1 MAAPFPGDAL
11 PSSEACRDPGGFE
24 MRIGSLLLPLVAIA
38 SAASAH
44 AQGGAQPNKATAATG
59 TMPKADC
66 RGTREEIRACG
77 EAWFKDC
84 LKDWDKGTHM
94 SKTDYARTCRR
105 VVDNRVKAL
114 IDEREKEAAQKRT
127 SAGQRP

>member
-1 MAAPFPGDAL
+1 MRLAPLF
-11 PSSEACRDPGGFE
+11 
-24 MRIGSLLLPLVAIA
+24 LPLVVIA
-38 SAASAH
+38 GAVAAH
-44 AQGGAQPNKATAATG
+44 AQSATQPSNESAATG
-59 TMPKADC
+59 MTPKADC

-94 SKTDYARTCRR
+94 SQSDYARTCRR

-114 IDEREKEAAQKRT
+114 VDERQAAEKRT
-127 SAGQRP
+127 STRQRP